1 MWITKHLSGQDPE
14 IGPPCSLLGAAWCT
28 FSGSLLVPPRYAHAW
43 AGGSFPTALFRFRSP
58 DCFKSQMVQEAFD
71 GGRSQDALETRQG
84 HAPAS
89 HQSRARATR
98 DPHLLSTALASAQAS
113 LSSSLTLGASLRP
126 WEPGQLPLSLALPAA

>member
-1 MWITKHLSGQDPE
+1 
-14 IGPPCSLLGAAWCT
+14 
-28 FSGSLLVPPRYAHAW
+28 
-43 AGGSFPTALFRFRSP
+43 
-58 DCFKSQMVQEAFD
+58 MVQEAFD
-71 GGRSQDALETRQG
+71 GGRSQDALETRQR